1 LMALY
6 SNAGAQDLRT
16 FIAAEKHELFG
27 PVTSSSA
34 SNHKT
39 AENHFRAYHEA
50 CELKYFQTDK
60 ESIAGFFI
68 YIARVVKNGAESL
81 KQARQGMRKTF
92 RNAGIQDRSEE
103 KDLRIHFNRLMKR
116 LRLEKPTKTV
126 KALDAITVRAL
137 TLSTK
142 AWRIL
147 TLVRRRDVTLLS
159 LNILC
164 GVRPRNMLEIR
175 KRHLK
180 LSAHGWYLEVGPQKT
195 KPESCLAPLGRGA
208 LLQAV
213 LSFFRETPL
222 GKNDLIFRRRDRSN
236 KSSLVWKPDAPAMT
250 QKMLCDSY
258 RRTAS
263 SPGFD
268 IEANELHHRVAGYT
282 GRRTATGVA
291 ARNGATDAELSDI
304 LGHAVNSETFKKYL
318 GAPQQA
324 RHARRD
330 ELASEDG

>member
-1 LMALY
+1 MELY
-6 SNAGAQDLRT
+6 ANAGAQDLRS
-16 FIAAEKHELFG
+16 FIAAEKLELFG
-27 PVTSSSA
+27 PATPSSA

-39 AENHFRAYHEA
+39 AENHFRAYHKA
-50 CELKYFQTDK
+50 CELVYFQTDK
-60 ESIAGFFI
+60 ESIAGFFV

-81 KQARQGMRKTF
+81 KQARQGMREIF
-92 RNAGIQDRSEE
+92 RNAGIHDLSEE
-103 KDLRIHFNRLMKR
+103 KDLRIHFNRLMKK
-116 LRLEKPTKTV
+116 LRREKPSKTV

-137 TLSTK
+137 TLSTM

-147 TLVRRRDVTLLS
+147 TWIRRRDVTLLA

-164 GVRPRNMLEIR
+164 GVRPKNMLEIR
-175 KRHLK
+175 KRHLR
-180 LSAHGWYLEVGPQKT
+180 LGAHGWYLEVGPQKT
-195 KPESCLAPLGRGA
+195 KPESCLAPLGRGR

-222 GKNDLIFRRRDRSN
+222 GQNDLVFRRRDRYN
-236 KSSLVWKPDAPAMT
+236 KSSLVWVRDAPAMT
-250 QKMLCDSY
+250 QKMLCESY
-258 RRTAS
+258 RKTAS
-263 SPGFD
+263 SLGFD

-318 GAPQQA
+318 DAPQQA

-330 ELASEDG
+330 KLASEFG